1 VSLPFYQY
9 WQVGSHRAAAKWLPS
24 LGEEYQ
30 TSSVFVAPLEVT
42 VREKE
47 DRGKEGEKGK
57 GGEERKE
64 EGEGRQ

>member
-1 VSLPFYQY
+1 M
-9 WQVGSHRAAAKWLPS
+9 PS

-30 TSSVFVAPLEVT
+30 TSSVFGAPLEVT

-64 EGEGRQ
+64 EGEEGEGRQ